1 MTPRLAVLT
10 RFHKRMIYLTISL
23 LWFSGA
29 LWFYWQISGQSA
41 NDFGSGTHPGQAM
54 IMRIHGAIA
63 MAFLV
68 LIGTL
73 LPLHMRPGWRQGD
86 HRVSGGSVFGTCL
99 LLILTGW
106 GLYYIGDETLRHSIS
121 LAHTY
126 VGLALPLV
134 ITAHVMLARSRIKHL
149 QH

>member
-1 MTPRLAVLT
+1 MTTRLAVLT

-29 LWFYWQISGQSA
+29 LWFYWQE
-41 NDFGSGTHPGQAM
+41 PM
-54 IMRIHGAIA
+54 IMRVHGAVA

-106 GLYYIGDETLRHSIS
+106 GLYYVGDETLRHSLS
-121 LAHTY
+121 LVHTY
-126 VGLALPLV
+126 VGLALPLI
-134 ITAHVMLARSRIKHL
+134 ITAHILLAKSRIKRL
-149 QH
+149 QRGA